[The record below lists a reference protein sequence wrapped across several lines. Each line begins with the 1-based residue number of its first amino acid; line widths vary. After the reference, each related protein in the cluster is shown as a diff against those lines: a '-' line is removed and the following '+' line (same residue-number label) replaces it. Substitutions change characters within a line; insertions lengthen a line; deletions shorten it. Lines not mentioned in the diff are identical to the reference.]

1 VTRTTD
7 PAETAYA
14 ALGAE
19 PVLAPSGQRLRMTQ
33 SIRMV
38 RRGTDR
44 LDLDNL
50 GALSDDEV
58 VGVLTA
64 VPGVGSWSAQALLL
78 RQLRRPD
85 IRHLEGALRS
95 AITLIRSYAASPD
108 APAVNDRS
116 LPGRSRT
123 ADQRVRGS

>member
-19 PVLAPSGQRLRMTQ
+19 PVLAPSGQRLRTNQ
-33 SIRMV
+33 I
-38 RRGTDR
+38 
-44 LDLDNL
+44 DLDNL

-64 VPGVGSWSAQALLL
+64 VPGVGSWSAQALLP

-116 LPGRSRT
+116 SPGRSRT